1 MSKFKLL
8 AAATLAA
15 FLAGCATATAPTS
28 TLTPHET
35 VKKQAALQEAPSSAI
50 FIGNSFF
57 YFNNGIHRYV
67 NDLAKKSGIKFRSTM
82 VTISGAGLDWHDVNS
97 YFRPNAIASYSTSND
112 GKNTIKFRDKSQN
125 LFDVAIMQD
134 NSQGPI
140 HPELKKIFEKEVDK
154 NCKIVSKHGAKPILF
169 MSWAYEGEAWM
180 TKELRDGYVN
190 AAARN
195 DAIVVPAALAFEK
208 VTKER
213 PNIKLRIGDKRHPTI
228 EGTYLAAC
236 TVYSTLFKRSAEGI
250 KNNAGLD
257 EKTATYL
264 QKAAWEAVSEFYGIK

>member
-1 MSKFKLL
+1 MGKVKFFTTAVL
-8 AAATLAA
+8 AAL
-15 FLAGCATATAPTS
+15 LVGCASTSTNTS

-35 VKKQAALQEAPSSAI
+35 ISKEENVREIPTSAI

-112 GKNTIKFRDKSQN
+112 GKNTLKFRDKN
-125 LFDVAIMQD
+125 EKLFEVAIMQD
-134 NSQGPI
+134 NSQGPV
-140 HPELKKIFEKEVDK
+140 HPGLKPIFEKEVDK
-154 NCKIVSKHGAKPILF
+154 NCKIVSKHGVKPILF
-169 MSWAYEGEAWM
+169 MSWAYEGEPWM
-180 TKELRDGYVN
+180 TKELENGYV
-190 AAARN
+190 
-195 DAIVVPAALAFEK
+195 IPAALAFEK

-213 PNIKLRIGDKRHPTI
+213 PDIKLRIGDKRHPTI

-236 TVYSTLFKRSAEGI
+236 TVYATLFKRSAQGI
-250 KNNAGLD
+250 KNNAGLN
-257 EKTATYL
+257 EETATYL
-264 QKAAWEAVSEFYGIK
+264 QKAAWEVVSDFYGLK